1 MPKIRILVVDDSV
14 VVRRMVTNVLSSE
27 SNLEVV
33 GTAPNGRIALAK
45 ITQVNPDLIV
55 LDVEM
60 PDMDGLET
68 LAAIRKTYPQL
79 PVIMFSAITERGA
92 VATLDALAL
101 GANDYVTK
109 PAQLGSK
116 EAASQYIRNQLIPKI
131 HIFCSPSVV
140 NQTHLVSSSLRPA
153 LSRSHLK
160 SRDWA
165 KYTVAGDRPLVEILA
180 IGVST
185 GGPNA
190 LATLLSALPA
200 KLPIPVV
207 IVQHM
212 PPVFTKRLAERLTT
226 QCQIRVDEGKTG
238 DILQAGRA
246 WLAPGD
252 YHMIVERDG
261 TKVRLR
267 THQAPPENSCRP
279 AVDVLFRSVA
289 KTYQGGVLAIVLTGM
304 GQDGLHGCECIRE
317 AGGQVL
323 VQDEASSVV
332 WGMPGIVANAGL
344 ANKVLPLNQMANDI
358 IRRVKQSVK

>member
-14 VVRRMVTNVLSSE
+14 VVRRMVTNVLSDE
-27 SNLEVV
+27 PNIEVV
-33 GTAPNGRIALAK
+33 GAAPNGRIALAK

-60 PDMDGLET
+60 PEMDGLET
-68 LAAIRKTYPQL
+68 LTAIRKSHPQL
-79 PVIMFSAITERGA
+79 PVIMFSALTERGA
-92 VATLDALAL
+92 VATLDALAF

-116 EAASQYIRNQLIPKI
+116 EAASQYIRQQLIPKI
-131 HIFCSPSVV
+131 KVFCSPSVG
-140 NQTHLVSSSLRPA
+140 NQTKLVRPF
-153 LSRSHLK
+153 LHQTLPRSQVK
-160 SRDWA
+160 KRDWA
-165 KYTVAGDRPLVEILA
+165 KPTREGDRHPVEILA

-190 LATLLSALPA
+190 LATLLSAFPA
-200 KLPIPVV
+200 NFPVPVV

-212 PPVFTKRLAERLTT
+212 PPVFTKRLAERLTA
-226 QCQIRVDEGKTG
+226 QGQIPVEEGKTG
-238 DILQAGRA
+238 DLLQPGRA

-261 TKVRLR
+261 TQVQLR
-267 THQAPPENSCRP
+267 THQAPAENSCRP

-289 KTYQGGVLAIVLTGM
+289 KTYKDRVLAVVLTGM

-317 AGGQVL
+317 VGGQVL

-332 WGMPGIVANAGL
+332 WGMPGIVAHAGL
-344 ANKVLPLNQMANDI
+344 ATKILPLNQMANEI
-358 IRRVKQSVK
+358 IRRVKNR